1 MSTIHQLHERCND
14 LEAELRERQGKAQ
27 LVAAIRARPSM
38 EGVLEEFLEFEENP
52 TEHDIAGWLGFGA
65 LGFHAKIDILLYAV
79 GQFHPE
85 QRIYLAKEV
94 LEKKH
99 IRLTSDLKVVRAGM
113 SLNEPAGLM
122 AHEDLLGEFTQKPP

>member
-65 LGFHAKIDILLYAV
+65 LGFHAKIDILLYVRITRRASSTRFFRRWV
-79 GQFHPE
+79 SSTQNKEFIW
-85 QRIYLAKEV
+85 QRKYW
-94 LEKKH
+94 
-99 IRLTSDLKVVRAGM
+99 R
-113 SLNEPAGLM
+113 
-122 AHEDLLGEFTQKPP
+122 